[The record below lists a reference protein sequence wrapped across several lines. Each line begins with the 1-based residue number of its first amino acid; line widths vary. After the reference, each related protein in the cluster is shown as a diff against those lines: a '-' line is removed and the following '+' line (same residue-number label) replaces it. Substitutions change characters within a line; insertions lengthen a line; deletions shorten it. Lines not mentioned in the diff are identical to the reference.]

1 MQINSR
7 TYHKYLTV
15 LTLLLATTACSYI
28 TYEGKPDGSTTA
40 RGFELGTKTAL
51 SGAKF
56 STDSKGARSLSIE
69 SLTADQVEGLKQ
81 MNQGL
86 SLMLE
91 GLAKGAIKGV
101 AP

>member
-1 MQINSR
+1 MIVKLVILALALS
-7 TYHKYLTV
+7 
-15 LTLLLATTACSYI
+15 TLLLTGCSYM

-40 RGFELGTKTAL
+40 SGFELGTKTAL

-56 STDSKGARSLSIE
+56 STDSKGARSLSID
-69 SLTADQVEGLKQ
+69 SLSADQVEGLKQ

-91 GLAKGAIKGV
+91 GLAKGAMKGV